1 MRKLAAVILSSGK
14 AVNIYNDLDPLA
26 QAKGTM
32 REVTRASSVEPDG
45 RGGWSV
51 QFSQDELNKEW
62 KGCWLVVAGSALE
75 RVMYATGI
83 EQLATSFPTRREAL
97 EAEVHFLLDKLVG

>member
-1 MRKLAAVILSSGK
+1 MKRLAAVILANGQM
-14 AVNIYNDLDPLA
+14 VNLYNDLDPLA
-26 QAKGTM
+26 HSKSLQ
-32 REVTRASSVEPDG
+32 REVTRASNVEPDG

-51 QFSQDELNKEW
+51 QFSNDELNEGW

-75 RVMYATGI
+75 RVMYPTGI

-97 EAEVHFLLDKLVG
+97 DAEVAFLMEKLVG